1 MKKSF
6 KMLLLKPLNHLKT
19 NYAGMFLGWLNY
31 LSFPRI
37 RCSPTSIHVDSLQ
50 LNTCFYLCSL
60 LDYQP
65 VEQVNINVIN
75 GSPISKYFRPS
86 YSHVTCLI
94 F

>member
-37 RCSPTSIHVDSLQ
+37 RCSPISIHVDSLQ

-65 VEQVNINVIN
+65 VEQVNMLSMGHRYLNIFV
-75 GSPISKYFRPS
+75 PLTAM
-86 YSHVTCLI
+86 SHV
-94 F
+94 